1 LGDFWPMLV
10 GFVGGLSVLAFA
22 IAGAKRF
29 ALGPG
34 SGSERAVRELAGEV
48 DQLRAEIER
57 LRGEVEEARRPPEL
71 EEIQNRLD
79 FAERMLGQMK
89 ARDALPGPR

>member
-1 LGDFWPMLV
+1 MGDFWPMLV

-22 IAGAKRF
+22 VAGAKRF
-29 ALGPG
+29 ALGP
-34 SGSERAVRELAGEV
+34 SGGGARAVRELAEEV
-48 DQLRAEIER
+48 DQLRAEVER
-57 LRGEVEEARRPPEL
+57 LRTDVEQTRRPPEL

-79 FAERMLGQMK
+79 FAERLLGQMK